1 MYETSPGV
9 VDELS
14 DMLPSNNAGNIMYLP
29 FTASLILNLIKSFAS
44 APNSPFLFGNLV
56 KSDCSTPEH
65 HNELVNLLFY
75 LLKKMLLLQHH

>member
-29 FTASLILNLIKSFAS
+29 FTASLILNLIKSFTS
-44 APNSPFLFGNLV
+44 APKLPFLSGN
-56 KSDCSTPEH
+56 
-65 HNELVNLLFY
+65 
-75 LLKKMLLLQHH
+75 

>member
-44 APNSPFLFGNLV
+44 AHNSPFLFGNL
-56 KSDCSTPEH
+56 SNCPGPPP
-65 HNELVNLLFY
+65 
-75 LLKKMLLLQHH
+75 

>member
-1 MYETSPGV
+1 MYEISPGV

-44 APNSPFLFGNLV
+44 APNSPFLFGNFV
-56 KSDCSTPEH
+56 SSPRSPP
-65 HNELVNLLFY
+65 
-75 LLKKMLLLQHH
+75 